1 MTGMARGSSTRRSCC
16 HGVMPTA
23 RAASVRAGSTPLM
36 PVTVL
41 RRTGRTP
48 YSVRPMK
55 AGRNPMLC
63 TFNAASSGTI
73 AASRARLG
81 TVWMT
86 AAAPIT
92 GRSSHDTRVTAT
104 PTGRLTAVLQSR
116 ASKVSCRWAVR

>member
-23 RAASVRAGSTPLM
+23 RAASVSAGSTPPM

-41 RRTGRTP
+41 RSIGRMP

-63 TFNAASSGTI
+63 TSSAASSGTMI
-73 AASRARLG
+73 ASRARLG

-86 AAAPIT
+86 AAAPST
-92 GRSSHDTRVTAT
+92 GRSSHRTRVTAT
-104 PTGRLTAVLQSR
+104 PAGRLTAVLQSR
-116 ASKVSCRWAVR
+116 ASSVSCRCAVR